1 MCSLPVTSHVCL
13 GESSACQCV
22 TWRWTY
28 RITPMPFRR
37 CTVGLYVG
45 LLVMRGV
52 DLQSVVPPSLAG
64 SGHLDAAF
72 TTAVSDFSVFVLY
85 PGEQRTAVG
94 TIDREAAPVV
104 HGESPLLRPF
114 PISTGF
120 LNTCSGHRPKAYSRT
135 QTNPQTPCRYT
146 E

>member
-1 MCSLPVTSHVCL
+1 MRTLPMTSHVCL

-45 LLVMRGV
+45 LLVARGV
-52 DLQSVVPPSLAG
+52 DLHGVVPPPFAG
-64 SGHLDAAF
+64 SDHLDAAF
-72 TTAVSDFSVFVLY
+72 WTAVSDLSAFILC

-94 TIDREAAPVV
+94 AIDREAAPVV
-104 HGESPLLRPF
+104 HGKSPLLRLF

-135 QTNPQTPCRYT
+135 ETNPQTSCRYT